1 MLILAIDSA
10 TPVAGVALLDEEKLI
25 REEFVNY
32 KKTHSET
39 LMPMVDQLLRDCD
52 KSLGDVTALAI
63 TIGPG
68 SFTGLRIG
76 LAAIKGL
83 SLAAGIPVVGISTL
97 EVLAHNIAFSNA
109 LVCPLLNARKQE
121 VYTAFYDNH
130 NIYPHRLGEEMACSP
145 QEFSDMALTKAKEL
159 GMNRIVL
166 LGDGY
171 YPYKELF
178 ASNLGDKL
186 LLAPSHLMLTRAS
199 ALGSLALERVGRG
212 NFDNALTMRPAYIR
226 LSEAENRLAVS
237 KGEL

>member
-10 TPVAGVALLDEEKLI
+10 TPVAGIALLDEEKLI
-25 REEFVNY
+25 REEFINY

-39 LMPMVDQLLRDCD
+39 LMPMVDQLLRDCER
-52 KSLGDVTALAI
+52 SLQDVTALAI

-97 EVLAHNIAFSNA
+97 DVLAHNIAFGDA

-121 VYTAFYDNH
+121 VYTAFYDNY
-130 NIYPHRLGEEMACSP
+130 NYYPHRLSEEMACSP
-145 QEFSDMALTKAKEL
+145 QEFTYIALEKAQEL
-159 GMNRIVL
+159 GKSRIIL

-171 YPYKELF
+171 YPYSELF
-178 ASNLGDKL
+178 ADHLGDKML
-186 LLAPSHLMLTRAS
+186 VAPSHLMLTRAS
-199 ALGSLALERVGRG
+199 ALGSLALERVIRRD
-212 NFDNALTMRPAYIR
+212 FDEILTMRPRYIR
-226 LSEAENRLAVS
+226 LSEAENKLGR
-237 KGEL
+237 GEL

>member
-10 TPVAGVALLDEEKLI
+10 TPVAGIALLDEEKLI

-39 LMPMVDQLLRDCD
+39 LMPMVDQLLRDCNR
-52 KSLGDVTALAI
+52 SLQDVTALAI

-83 SLAAGIPVVGISTL
+83 SMAAGIPVAGISTL
-97 EVLAHNIAFSNA
+97 DVLAHNISFTDA

-121 VYTAFYDNH
+121 VYTAFYDNY
-130 NIYPHRLGEEMACSP
+130 NYYPHRVSEEMACSP
-145 QEFSDMALTKAKEL
+145 QEFTAMAMEKAQEL
-159 GMNRIVL
+159 GKNRIIL

-171 YPYKELF
+171 DPYSELF
-178 ASNLGDKL
+178 VDNLGAKL
-186 LLAPSHLMLTRAS
+186 LIAPSHLMLTRAS
-199 ALGSLALERVGRG
+199 ALGSLAMERVNRMD
-212 NFDNALTMRPAYIR
+212 FDEIFTMRPKYIR
-226 LSEAENRLAVS
+226 LSEAENKLG